1 MAVQLESLVPDDV
14 EPGDDG
20 VVLTRLANRW

>member
-1 MAVQLESLVPDDV
+1 MAMQLESLVPDDV
-14 EPGDDG
+14 EPGGDG